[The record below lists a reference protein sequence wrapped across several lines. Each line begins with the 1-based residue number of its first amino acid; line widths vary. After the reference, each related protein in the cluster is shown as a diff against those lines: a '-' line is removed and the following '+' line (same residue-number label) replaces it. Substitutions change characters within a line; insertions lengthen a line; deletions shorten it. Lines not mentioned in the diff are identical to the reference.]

1 MCAAAAVGAASG
13 ARSWL
18 ATQNLSWLTPRRL
31 RMVTISLA
39 VAALLISSV
48 RFSGS
53 SQPTP
58 QHTPPAPAT
67 AQR

>member
-1 MCAAAAVGAASG
+1 MTAVAAASG

-18 ATQNLSWLTPRRL
+18 AAHHMSWLTPRRL
-31 RMVTISLA
+31 RAITISLA
-39 VAALLISSV
+39 VAALLVSSL

-53 SQPTP
+53 SQPAP
-58 QHTPPAPAT
+58 SHPATTAQT